1 MIVNEFLTNS
11 YKYAFDNSDG
21 EIKIGMKENKQ
32 HYELSLSDNG
42 KGLPKDFDIKKIDS
56 FGMRIMK
63 LLAKQLNGTFNLSN
77 SNGVTLQIKFPK

>member
-1 MIVNEFLTNS
+1 MKMVYKRTFNLLLTN
-11 YKYAFDNSDG
+11 
-21 EIKIGMKENKQ
+21 I
-32 HYELSLSDNG
+32 G